1 MMSPKSSQQGFT
13 MIEALLVV
21 IIVTASFPP
30 FYLLLEEWHHRIAT
44 RQFVNLLS
52 HSIQEAQMTAISE
65 SKYVHVVLNKSLK
78 NIQLSKD
85 TEIYKNYPYSE
96 DVRVM
101 GGTHSLQFKLLP
113 NGHISHSGTI
123 FVTSGD
129 IKYKIVFLL
138 GQGRFY
144 AKEI

>member
-1 MMSPKSSQQGFT
+1 MMSLKSSQQGFT

-44 RQFVNLLS
+44 RQFVNVLS
-52 HSIQEAQMTAISE
+52 HSIQEAQMTAMSE
-65 SKYVHVVLNKSLK
+65 SKFVHVVLNKSAK
-78 NIQLSKD
+78 TIQFSKD
-85 TEIYKNYPYSE
+85 TNDYKNYPYSE
-96 DVRVM
+96 DVRVTR
-101 GGTHSLQFKLLP
+101 GTHSLQFKLLP
-113 NGHISHSGTI
+113 NGHISRSGTI
-123 FVTSGD
+123 YITSGD